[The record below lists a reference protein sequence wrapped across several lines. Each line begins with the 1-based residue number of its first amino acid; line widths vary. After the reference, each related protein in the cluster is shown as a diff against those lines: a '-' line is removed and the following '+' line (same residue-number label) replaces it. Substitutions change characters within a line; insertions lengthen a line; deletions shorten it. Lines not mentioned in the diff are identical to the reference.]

1 MKKKKRD
8 EEKKRRNLINYFL
21 RKDPVLESNIE
32 FEIKFKS
39 GIESKKW
46 DTNDERLQG
55 AKERR
60 WWKSKDNKIL
70 YNQQAHVIM
79 NILSYE
85 IPSKISFIPNIGY
98 RLWFILASNDTKD
111 SIIDNEI
118 LKSKIIEKLKD
129 DNERKEFLKNN
140 ESNINFNN
148 PGVIKL
154 TIEKN
159 LNLYDIVNNNF
170 EHTSKENKLNLLLD
184 YVELYFSKPSNFK
197 TTNNKLDYLNF
208 NEPILNNL
216 YNWYLKDITNPDEI
230 NTYCNKLENIINS
243 MEQLLTREK
252 NTTIQKCNII
262 CTIAK
267 TKIIIHDL
275 IKSQNNINKEQ
286 TQLKDIKNLVGKT
299 DDCRTAANEFMKNYG
314 ESSH

>member
-1 MKKKKRD
+1 MKEYGRKKVELTE
-8 EEKKRRNLINYFL
+8 EEKKRKNLINYFL
-21 RKDPVLESNIE
+21 EQPKK
-32 FEIKFKS
+32 IKLS
-39 GIESKKW
+39 DIY
-46 DTNDERLQG
+46 DTNKKEYQQG
-55 AKERR
+55 EKCANPENYS
-60 WWKSKDNKIL
+60 WWYDGKIF
-70 YNQQAHVIM
+70 NQQAHVIM
-79 NILSYE
+79 NILSHE
-85 IPSKISFIPNIGY
+85 IPSKIPFIPNMGY

-140 ESNINFNN
+140 ESNISFNN

-154 TIEKN
+154 TIEKK
-159 LNLYDIVNNNF
+159 LNLYDIVNIKF
-170 EHTSKENKLNLLLD
+170 EPSSKENKLNLLLD
-184 YVELYFSKPSNFK
+184 YIELYFSKPSNFK

-275 IKSQNNINKEQ
+275 IKSQNNIDKEQ

>member
-1 MKKKKRD
+1 M
-8 EEKKRRNLINYFL
+8 
-21 RKDPVLESNIE
+21 LESNIE

-46 DTNDERLQG
+46 ATNDERLQG

-184 YVELYFSKPSNFK
+184 YVELYFSKENNFK
-197 TTNNKLDYLNF
+197 DIDDYQKF

-230 NTYCNKLENIINS
+230 NTYCNKLENIVNNMEKLLVENS
-243 MEQLLTREK
+243 ENAYHIYNL
-252 NTTIQKCNII
+252 I
-262 CTIAK
+262 CTIYK
-267 TKIIIHDL
+267 TKDIITNLKMRYYKKRTELL
-275 IKSQNNINKEQ
+275 IN
-286 TQLKDIKNLVGKT
+286 
-299 DDCRTAANEFMKNYG
+299 
-314 ESSH
+314 H

>member
-1 MKKKKRD
+1 MEENKAELTDKEK
-8 EEKKRRNLINYFL
+8 EEKEKEKRRNLITYFL
-21 RKDPVLESNIE
+21 EQPKK
-32 FEIKFKS
+32 IKLS
-39 GIESKKW
+39 DIY
-46 DTNDERLQG
+46 DTNKKEYQQG
-55 AKERR
+55 EKCANPENYS
-60 WWKSKDNKIL
+60 WWYDGKIF
-70 YNQQAHVIM
+70 NQQAHVIM

-85 IPSKISFIPNIGY
+85 IPSKIPFIPNMGY

-159 LNLYDIVNNNF
+159 LNLYDIVNNNIVNIKF
-170 EHTSKENKLNLLLD
+170 EPSSKENKLNLLLD
-184 YVELYFSKPSNFK
+184 YIELYFSKLSNFK
-197 TTNNKLDYLNF
+197 TTSNKLDYLNF

-230 NTYCNKLENIINS
+230 NTYCNKLENIVNNMEKLLVENS
-243 MEQLLTREK
+243 ENAYHIYNL
-252 NTTIQKCNII
+252 I
-262 CTIAK
+262 CTIKRYYYKLKNALLQK
-267 TKIIIHDL
+267 
-275 IKSQNNINKEQ
+275 KEQ
-286 TQLKDIKNLVGKT
+286 
-299 DDCRTAANEFMKNYG
+299 NY
-314 ESSH
+314 